1 MAKSK
6 RYKTIIEIDHCGFTD
21 VIRFLSHLDMKT
33 ISTEQ
38 KKRLGAF
45 NFSISNVRLDQD
57 IEVVQK
63 NFENAKEVIINGKL
77 CMVYQSKINS
87 DE

>member
-21 VIRFLSHLDMKT
+21 VIRFLSNLDLQT
-33 ISTEQ
+33 VSTEQ

-57 IEVVQK
+57 VEVVQN
-63 NFENAKEVIINGKL
+63 NFENAKEEIINGNRCL
-77 CMVYQSKINS
+77 VFQSKMNS

>member
-1 MAKSK
+1 MSKSK
-6 RYKTIIEIDHCGFTD
+6 RYKTVIEIEHCGFTD
-21 VIRFLSHLDMKT
+21 VIRFLSNLDMQT

-57 IEVVQK
+57 VEVVQN
-63 NFENAKEVIINGKL
+63 NFENAKESIINGKL
-77 CMVYQSKINS
+77 YMVYQSKINS